1 MNQIRRSLLASAAAL
16 SLPIA
21 LDAEEAAGLRARV
34 LGAWRLLDAVT
45 VHASGRTEP
54 WMGRP
59 GPYRGLIIYGASGMM
74 SAQIA
79 SDRAPAK
86 GRRRL
91 GEMAATDQLKYLAT
105 YYAYFGRF
113 EVDEAKSEVHHIIE
127 ASLDPSETGTT
138 YVRKVA
144 LVNGRM
150 TLTTEPRQ
158 VNDETRYNRLVWAR
172 V

>member
-1 MNQIRRSLLASAAAL
+1 MNKTRRSLLASAAAL
-16 SLPIA
+16 ASPIV
-21 LDAEEAAGLRARV
+21 LDAEETAGLRAQL
-34 LGAWRLLDAVT
+34 LGAWQLLDAVT
-45 VHASGRTEP
+45 VHAGGLTEP

-59 GPYRGLIIYGASGMM
+59 GPYRGLIIYSASGLM
-74 SAQIA
+74 SAQVA

-86 GRRRL
+86 GHRRID
-91 GEMAATDQLKYLAT
+91 EMTVADQLRYLAT

-113 EVDEAKSEVHHIIE
+113 EVDEAQSEVHHIIE

-144 LVNGRM
+144 LVNDRM
-150 TLTTEPRQ
+150 TLTTERRQ
-158 VNDETRYNRLVWAR
+158 VNNETRYNRLVWAR